1 MLQSNMKPKG
11 QREPI
16 SAEQLRKILELAKTI
31 QYGSINL
38 VFHNGVLIQIDHS
51 EKIRF

>member
-1 MLQSNMKPKG
+1 MVQSSVKPKS

-16 SAEQLRKILELAKTI
+16 SADQLQKILELAKTI

-38 VFHNGVLIQIDHS
+38 VFHDGVLIQIDHS

>member
-1 MLQSNMKPKG
+1 MAQSDVKPNS

-16 SAEQLRKILELAKTI
+16 SAKQLQKILELARTI

-38 VFHNGVLIQIDHS
+38 IFHDGVLIQIDHS